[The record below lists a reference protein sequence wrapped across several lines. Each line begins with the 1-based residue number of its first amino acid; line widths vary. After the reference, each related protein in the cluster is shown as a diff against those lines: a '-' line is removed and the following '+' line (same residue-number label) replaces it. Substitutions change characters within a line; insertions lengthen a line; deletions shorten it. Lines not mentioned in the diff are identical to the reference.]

1 MDIHEHQAKEL
12 AARFGLKTPAGAV
25 ARTPDDA
32 VAAAKKIGGER
43 WVVKAQ
49 VHSGARGKA
58 GGIKLCRTEAE
69 VAAAAGAMLG
79 TRLVT
84 NQTGPKGK
92 PVTVVYVEAA
102 TDLAREFYVAFVID
116 RGAERPM
123 LVASAA
129 GGMDIEQAAHQA
141 PDTIVRR
148 PIDPVTGLLPFE
160 ARLVASALGLDA
172 VLGKAAETLL
182 AAWRAFRGLDA
193 TMLEINP
200 LALTT
205 GGEVLALDLKLSVDD
220 NSLFRHADI
229 AEMRDP
235 TQEDPRE
242 ASAADAGLAYVGLD
256 GAIGCIVNGAGLALA
271 TLDMIKLAGGE
282 PANFLDIGG
291 GATAERVAKSFRA
304 VLQDKGVEVVLV
316 NIFAG
321 INRCDLIAAGVI
333 QAIEEVG
340 LTLPVV
346 VRLAGNRAPQGLAI
360 LRDSGHSVVTAATLA
375 EAAEKSVAAWRN
387 AVGSRTAGVAQ

>member
-12 AARFGLKTPAGAV
+12 AARFGLKIPGGAV
-25 ARTPDDA
+25 ARTAEDA
-32 VAAAKKIGGER
+32 ADAAGRIGGER

-58 GGIKLCRTEAE
+58 GGIKLCRSEAD
-69 VAAAAGAMLG
+69 VSAAAAAMLG

-92 PVTVVYVEAA
+92 PVSAVYVEAA
-102 TDLAREFYVAFVID
+102 TAIAREFYVAFVID
-116 RGAERPM
+116 RAGERPM

-148 PIDPVTGLLPFE
+148 AIDPVTGLLPFE

-172 VLGKAAETLL
+172 VLAKAADALL

-200 LALTT
+200 LALT
-205 GGEVLALDLKLSVDD
+205 GGGDVVALDLKLSVDD
-220 NSLFRHADI
+220 NALFRHADI
-229 AEMRDP
+229 AAMRDP
-235 TQEDPRE
+235 SQEDPRE
-242 ASAADAGLAYVGLD
+242 ASAADSGLAYVGLD

-291 GATAERVAKSFRA
+291 GASAERVAKSFRA

-340 LTLPVV
+340 LKLPVV
-346 VRLAGNRAPQGLAI
+346 VRLAGNRAPEGLAI
-360 LRDSGHSVVTAATLA
+360 LRNSGHAVITAATLA
-375 EAAEKSVAAWRN
+375 EAAEKSVAAWRG
-387 AVGSRTAGVAQ
+387 AIAARAGAAQ